1 MERQDLMGR
10 NNIYLEV
17 GKMLSLLSQLG
28 LMMVISIFGSF
39 FVGKFIDNIFNTK
52 PIFCLIFLVI
62 GIGGAFISVYKTI
75 IKSTKGK

>member
-1 MERQDLMGR
+1 MGK

-39 FVGKFIDNIFNTK
+39 FVGKFIDNLINTT
-52 PIFCLIFLVI
+52 PVFSLIFLVI
-62 GIGGAFISVYKTI
+62 GVGGAFISVYKTI
-75 IKSTKGK
+75 IRFTKRK